1 MLHIKKQTQLWL
13 YQAMKARLHRT
24 TKRLGLTSLIDVIF
38 LLLLFF
44 MLSSTFSKF
53 AEVELFA
60 AQPGMAGD
68 TPNEIIF
75 LRLNAD
81 KVTLNG
87 SVIAFE
93 NLHSAVLEQ
102 HLAERSSLLMSVVG
116 DTTSQK
122 FVDIIS
128 ILVGI
133 EGLSLNII
141 SSS

>member
-1 MLHIKKQTQLWL
+1 
-13 YQAMKARLHRT
+13 
-24 TKRLGLTSLIDVIF
+24 
-38 LLLLFF
+38 

-68 TPNEIIF
+68 TSNEIIF

-81 KVTLNG
+81 EVTLNG